1 MPRCSTDRSVNELS
15 GIKSLFRIYAAMMLL
30 NLPLVALEKR
40 IGRLVIFRR
49 QTLLIKSSGFITSYV
64 FLIFHNQAAYLS
76 QYNDKCVSKNIV
88 FITTKLTYFSISY
101 QLTSSCFLCL
111 VYFTL
116 HNKLLLR
123 NGQGDSYL

>member
-64 FLIFHNQAAYLS
+64 FLIVHNQAAYLS
-76 QYNDKCVSKNIV
+76 QYNDKCVSQNIV

-101 QLTSSCFLCL
+101 HLTSSCFLCL

-116 HNKLLLR
+116 HNKL
-123 NGQGDSYL
+123 

>member
-64 FLIFHNQAAYLS
+64 FLIVHNQAAYYLS
-76 QYNDKCVSKNIV
+76 QYSDSV
-88 FITTKLTYFSISY
+88 FHKKM
-101 QLTSSCFLCL
+101 FL
-111 VYFTL
+111 
-116 HNKLLLR
+116 
-123 NGQGDSYL
+123 